1 MSSGM
6 KDWKYYNHAMI
17 PTTPPHETP
26 DTSYIENGEIW
37 KHPRKPL
44 MAQWSSNFDCPEET
58 DWWYIIKDEPFDVS
72 SLKSKRRYEITKGNK
87 FFEIHDINPCDYV
100 DELFIVYREAL
111 TSYSQG
117 KVKRLDKNH
126 FANVVSSWKFYKIYG
141 AFYKETGELCGYA
154 LLKKNG
160 VYIDFTSLKTIP
172 KFEKCGVN
180 AALVSKILLDHTVFL
195 SNGGYI
201 CDGSRNIN
209 HETAFQNYLEKYF
222 KFRKAYCKLHI
233 KYRPGVTFIINVAYF
248 LRKVLLQFDKYH
260 FIHLVNSVLKMEEI
274 SRNDA

>member
-58 DWWYIIKDEPFDVS
+58 DWWYIIKDEPFD
-72 SLKSKRRYEITKGNK
+72 
-87 FFEIHDINPCDYV
+87 
-100 DELFIVYREAL
+100 
-111 TSYSQG
+111 
-117 KVKRLDKNH
+117 
-126 FANVVSSWKFYKIYG
+126 VSSWKFYKIYG